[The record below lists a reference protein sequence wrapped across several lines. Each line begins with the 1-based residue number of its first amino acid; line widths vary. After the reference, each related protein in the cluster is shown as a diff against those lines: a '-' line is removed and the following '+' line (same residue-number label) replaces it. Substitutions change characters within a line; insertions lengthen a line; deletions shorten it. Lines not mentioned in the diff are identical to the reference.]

1 MGVADEHGFALA
13 WFSPWLPVALALA
26 LADAD
31 GLAVFVAEALVLAD
45 GVAVPVGLPLT
56 PGLAVPLAE
65 PPAGL
70 ALPVGGELDTE
81 PPAATSGLT
90 VLPGPGVAVAVEEG
104 LGEHAVAIPL
114 TWPAAVPP
122 GAAAPLAWLIGLPV
136 PAGPSVPWLLEGEIP
151 TTVEP
156 SWTMASRSGGTA
168 RATPMANTAQAIA
181 RAGRNS
187 PYFHFHGCGRLSP
200 GSSAPPRTAFQRR
213 TRSARKPPDTPAGA
227 CLLA

>member
-1 MGVADEHGFALA
+1 VADEHGFALA
-13 WFSPWLPVALALA
+13 WFSLWLPVALALA

-31 GLAVFVAEALVLAD
+31 GLAFFVAEALVLAD
-45 GVAVPVGLPLT
+45 GVAVLVGLSLALA
-56 PGLAVPLAE
+56 LAVPLAE

-70 ALPVGGELDTE
+70 ALPAGGELDTE

-90 VLPGPGVAVAVEEG
+90 VLPVPGPAVAVEEG
-104 LGEHAVAIPL
+104 LGGHAVAVPL
-114 TWPAAVPP
+114 TWPAGAPPETAPPPAVLSGVPE
-122 GAAAPLAWLIGLPV
+122 
-136 PAGPSVPWLLEGEIP
+136 PAGASTPWLLLGELIP
-151 TTVEP
+151 TAEP

-200 GSSAPPRTAFQRR
+200 GPSAPPRTAFQRR
-213 TRSARKPPDTPAGA
+213 TRSARKPPDAPAGA